1 MKCNR
6 CGDDATSNDEIFFTM
21 QRSDT
26 GLYKPTAESENL
38 CKMCAKDFVINDG
51 LSILVSLKRVASPV
65 QTEDDV

>member
-6 CGDDATSNDEIFFTM
+6 CGVDATSNDEIFFTM

-38 CKMCAKDFVINDG
+38 CEDCAKAFISDGG
-51 LSILVSLKRVASPV
+51 LSILVSLKRIDLPV

>member
-1 MKCNR
+1 
-6 CGDDATSNDEIFFTM
+6 M

-38 CKMCAKDFVINDG
+38 CKDCAGAFISDGG
-51 LSILVSLKRVASPV
+51 LSILVSLKRIDLPV